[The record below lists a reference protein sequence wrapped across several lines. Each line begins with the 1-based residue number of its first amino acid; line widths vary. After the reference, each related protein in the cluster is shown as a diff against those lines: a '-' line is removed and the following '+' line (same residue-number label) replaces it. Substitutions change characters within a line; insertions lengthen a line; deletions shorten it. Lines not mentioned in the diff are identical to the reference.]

1 MWARRSQTKLLLSFA
16 RSLVSMASSFRL
28 DWCES
33 VFASLAKV
41 QATDLIKQVAIGFA
55 TAVITVVIVI
65 ATMAVAIAAI
75 VIVNSNFVYHLFGH
89 LEVVAYDDCFLLA
102 HRSLCLSTHLHLYQ
116 LS

>member
-16 RSLVSMASSFRL
+16 RSLVSMAASFHL
-28 DWCES
+28 DWCKS

-41 QATDLIKQVAIGFA
+41 QATDLIKQVAVVAVGFAIGFA

-75 VIVNSNFVYHLFGH
+75 VIVNSNFVYHSFGH

-102 HRSLCLSTHLHLYQ
+102 HRS
-116 LS
+116 

>member
-16 RSLVSMASSFRL
+16 RSLVSMAASFHL
-28 DWCES
+28 DWCKS

-41 QATDLIKQVAIGFA
+41 QATDLIKQVAVGFAIGFAIGFA

-75 VIVNSNFVYHLFGH
+75 VIVNSNFVYHSFGH

-102 HRSLCLSTHLHLYQ
+102 HRS
-116 LS
+116 

>member
-16 RSLVSMASSFRL
+16 RSLVSMAASFHL
-28 DWCES
+28 DWCKS

-41 QATDLIKQVAIGFA
+41 QATDLIKQVAVVAVGFA

-75 VIVNSNFVYHLFGH
+75 VIVNSNFVYHSFGH
-89 LEVVAYDDCFLLA
+89 LEVVAYDDCFPLA
-102 HRSLCLSTHLHLYQ
+102 HRSLCL
-116 LS
+116 